1 MQGTRTHT
9 RGNNAAILATESLP
23 QPPSHYLGQSAQPMT
38 MSEGEFQPMRQS
50 VDEQNDA
57 VIQDSQQVLAVSE
70 SPAPEQKP

>member
-1 MQGTRTHT
+1 
-9 RGNNAAILATESLP
+9 
-23 QPPSHYLGQSAQPMT
+23 MT

-70 SPAPEQKP
+70 SPAPEQ